1 MAKNKKT
8 ESEDQE
14 PKSRKVLS
22 GPIRE
27 KARTMKRLV
36 AAVGRVLQKHSY
48 PGLTA
53 VNIAKEAGL
62 NRKLIYAY
70 FGTLDNLIETY
81 ITEKDF
87 WKSGA
92 KKMIENIIQ
101 IPDNLGKNEM
111 NSLFQAQFNVLLNDK
126 ALQKIM
132 HWGLGEKNKV
142 LRKISD
148 QREEVGEKILTIL
161 DIDFENSDVDIRALL
176 ALQLAGIYY
185 LSLHSKSYG
194 TTFCGIDINAA
205 EGKQRISKAIQNS
218 IEMTYDRAKVNK

>member
-36 AAVGRVLQKHSY
+36 AAVGRVLQKYSY
-48 PGLTA
+48 PGLTV

-70 FGTLDNLIETY
+70 FGSVDNLIETY
-81 ITEKDF
+81 ISEKDF

-92 KKMIENIIQ
+92 KKMVKNIVQ
-101 IPDNLGKNEM
+101 NPEKLGKVEM
-111 NSLFQAQFNVLLNDK
+111 TVLLQAQFDALLKDK
-126 ALQKIM
+126 AQQKIM
-132 HWGLGEKNKV
+132 HWGLGEKNKI
-142 LRKISD
+142 LRKVSD
-148 QREEVGEKILTIL
+148 QREEIGEEVLSIL
-161 DIDFENSDVDIRALL
+161 DKDFKHSTVDIRALL
-176 ALQLAGIYY
+176 ALQIAGIYY
-185 LSLHSKSYG
+185 LSMHAKSYG
-194 TTFCGIDINAA
+194 STFCGIDINEP
-205 EGKQRISKAIQNS
+205 EGKERISKSIQNTM
-218 IEMTYDRAKVNK
+218 EAAYDLAKVDK

>member
-1 MAKNKKT
+1 
-8 ESEDQE
+8 
-14 PKSRKVLS
+14 
-22 GPIRE
+22 
-27 KARTMKRLV
+27 
-36 AAVGRVLQKHSY
+36 
-48 PGLTA
+48 
-53 VNIAKEAGL
+53 
-62 NRKLIYAY
+62 
-70 FGTLDNLIETY
+70 
-81 ITEKDF
+81 
-87 WKSGA
+87 
-92 KKMIENIIQ
+92 MIENIIQ